1 MARKHSHPG
10 AQSGLISAK
19 ILVRLT
25 PRSSRNEVAGREGDE
40 YRIRVTS
47 PPVDGLA
54 NQALIDFLSKKLKVG
69 KGNIL
74 ILAGKTSRLKRILI
88 SGLSRE
94 EVSERLQQPLTP

>member
-1 MARKHSHPG
+1 MVRTHLHPG
-10 AQSGLISAK
+10 AQPGSISAK

-54 NQALIDFLSKKLKVG
+54 NQALVDFLWTRLYFLNLFIQLSSG
-69 KGNIL
+69 YL
-74 ILAGKTSRLKRILI
+74 ILFY
-88 SGLSRE
+88 
-94 EVSERLQQPLTP
+94 